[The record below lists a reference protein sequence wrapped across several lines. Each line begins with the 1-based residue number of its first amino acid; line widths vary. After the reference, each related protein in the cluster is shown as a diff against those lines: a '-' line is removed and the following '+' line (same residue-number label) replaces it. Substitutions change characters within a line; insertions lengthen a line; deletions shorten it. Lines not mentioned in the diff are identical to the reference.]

1 VTTSDYEKFV
11 ESVDMY
17 TRDMGDAPYALGL
30 AGESG
35 EAADMVKKSLREKG
49 FAKPITGDRER
60 DFILE
65 LGDVLWYVTRLAQ
78 RHGHTLSQVMDLNV
92 NKLVT
97 RYERT
102 PEGRALLASKMISE
116 VTGA

>member
-1 VTTSDYEKFV
+1 MRTDDYEAFV
-11 ESVDMY
+11 KSVDMY
-17 TRDMGDAPYALGL
+17 TQDKGDAPYALGL
-30 AGESG
+30 AGEAG
-35 EAADMVKKSLREKG
+35 EAADMVKKALREKG
-49 FAKPITGDRER
+49 FAKPIEGERETA
-60 DFILE
+60 FILE

-102 PEGRALLASKMISE
+102 PEGRALLAERVIRE
-116 VTGA
+116 VTGG